1 MLVFGRKLRSAYLG
15 VGVDV
20 KACGRGIQGR
30 DFRNVVVLPLAFLL
44 LQFER
49 DTSHGSLL
57 DSLHEMGCEPGD
69 FVAQTLRGHDSLE
82 EESLI

>member
-30 DFRNVVVLPLAFLL
+30 DFRNVVVLPLAFFL
-44 LQFER
+44 LQFKG

-57 DSLHEMGCEPGD
+57 DSPHEMGCEPCD
-69 FVAQTLRGHDSLE
+69 FVAQTLRGHDSLG
-82 EESLI
+82 EESVI